1 MPETGGF
8 RGVSMLMLHNNVN
21 GPFLLRRRRLTKS
34 LLKKNVM
41 FMLRIWCRAFEIRV
55 LNQSNCIKDNNHRGY
70 ACISKQ
76 KIYHKIYLF

>member
-1 MPETGGF
+1 MLKGRKKNRLKQHLTNLTMPETGGF

-41 FMLRIWCRAFEIRV
+41 FMLRIWCRALEF
-55 LNQSNCIKDNNHRGY
+55 
-70 ACISKQ
+70 
-76 KIYHKIYLF
+76 